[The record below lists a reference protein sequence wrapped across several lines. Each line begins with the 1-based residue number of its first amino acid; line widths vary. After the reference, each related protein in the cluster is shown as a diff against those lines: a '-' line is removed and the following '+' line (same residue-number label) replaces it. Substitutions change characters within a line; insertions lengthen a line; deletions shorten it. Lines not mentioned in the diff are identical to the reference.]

1 MMIFYNHNHSIYKMN
16 NSNSS
21 DKSNSNPSSR
31 IGSGKSTHT
40 AASNSA
46 TDSNTSSSRPHSSK
60 SARSR
65 HSESSSQSLG
75 AQMIQPWESVKLAI
89 ARILGP
95 KVVASLV
102 PPPLPSIPSSSS
114 ATSPPSDFTPS
125 AALSADEAKQYAHTT
140 PITISHGFQPIRIME
155 TSKPGLR
162 QVCYLQNSSTFVSLD
177 KEFLQSWKGGLKTS
191 RIPIIP
197 PPIMS
202 NKDATVSKF
211 VDGFIGVT
219 KWIYID
225 LYRVYIVANQQ
236 LELKVI
242 DLNFK
247 TISVA
252 STPKPILLYVNPTI
266 IYTLSPF

>member
-1 MMIFYNHNHSIYKMN
+1 MN
-16 NSNSS
+16 NSHSS
-21 DKSNSNPSSR
+21 DKSYSTPSSR
-31 IGSGKSTHT
+31 IGSGKSTQT
-40 AASNSA
+40 AATTSA

-75 AQMIQPWESVKLAI
+75 AQMIQPWQTVKTAI

-102 PPPLPSIPSSSS
+102 PPPPPPITSSSSS
-114 ATSPPSDFTPS
+114 ATSPHSDFTPS

-140 PITISHGFQPIRIME
+140 PIALSHGFQPIRIME

-252 STPKPILLYVNPTI
+252 STPKPILLYVLILHSLSLTI
-266 IYTLSPF
+266 TL